1 MLLFAALQIQLPAC
15 GLALCWGMSVGGNS
29 GLEEKFP
36 CLLVCD
42 EGPEP
47 SIVPKGPGASSLSL
61 KIIFPERAAGKCPLR
76 VEGG

>member
-1 MLLFAALQIQLPAC
+1 M
-15 GLALCWGMSVGGNS
+15 GGNS